1 MKRVVLATLWLL
13 RKNISRKK
21 QETPLSVPEAA
32 VYCAMF
38 SKTITATTEVLAEH
52 MPFTHKNSRDFIIS
66 WWQTLNGPMSKNCVV
81 LVKLVVQHLALF
93 DDGNYYV
100 DSHFL

>member
-1 MKRVVLATLWLL
+1 MCRHEMKRVVLATLWLL

-52 MPFTHKNSRDFIIS
+52 MPFTQKFARFYHFVMTNFKWTDIEKLCGVSKACGT
-66 WWQTLNGPMSKNCVV
+66 TLSFVR
-81 LVKLVVQHLALF
+81 
-93 DDGNYYV
+93 
-100 DSHFL
+100 